1 MKGTTPTHTF
11 TIPCDATMVDKVKI
25 VYSQDDVVVL
35 EKRTSDCTLNNNTI
49 EVTLTQEDTFR
60 FNHKKVVEIQLR
72 FSTTDGTVFKSLPYS
87 VGVTKCLD
95 DEVL

>member
-11 TIPCDATMVDKVKI
+11 TIPFDTSKVDKVKI
-25 VYSQDDVVVL
+25 IYAQDDVVVL
-35 EKRTSDCTLNNNTI
+35 EKRTSDCTLLDNTI
-49 EVTLTQEDTFR
+49 KVTLAQEDTFR
-60 FNHKKVVEIQLR
+60 FDHEKAVEIQIRVL
-72 FSTTDGTVFKSLPYS
+72 TNDDKAFKSLPYV